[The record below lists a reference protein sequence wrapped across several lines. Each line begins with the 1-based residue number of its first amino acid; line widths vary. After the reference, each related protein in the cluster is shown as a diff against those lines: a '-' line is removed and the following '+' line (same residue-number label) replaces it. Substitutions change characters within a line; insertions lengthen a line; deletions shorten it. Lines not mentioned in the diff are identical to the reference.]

1 MKKST
6 KQYLLL
12 ALVVAVV
19 LAFAYATMPP
29 NRLRQK
35 VDADIAKV
43 NARFTPTSSIDL
55 AMAMGMA
62 THDAPQMLNPPEKV
76 PELLVFPPSA
86 EDLMK
91 LSGE

>member
-1 MKKST
+1 MKKSI

-12 ALVVAVV
+12 ALVVAVIV
-19 LAFAYATMPP
+19 AFAYATMTP

-35 VDADIAKV
+35 VDSDIAKV
-43 NARFTPTSSIDL
+43 NARFTPSSSIDL
-55 AMAMGMA
+55 AMAMKMVG
-62 THDAPQMLNPPEKV
+62 HDAPQMLNPPEEV
-76 PELLVFPPSA
+76 APLLLFPPSA